1 MCGGVAAAVTLGMPG
16 DQQSRRWPYLF
27 CYNAGRLFSY
37 MVAGAIIGGAFAG
50 MANYSGYTSSL
61 VALRLV
67 AAFMMIL
74 LALYIGQ
81 WWQGVSR
88 IERLGQGLW
97 RQLAPKAQSLLPLK
111 SPFAA
116 LPFGA
121 LWGWLPCGL
130 VYSTLSWAAVSG
142 GAFSGASVMF
152 AFGLGTLPAM
162 IAVGGMAQ
170 QLQKWLKTTTSN
182 VRAPCCYWLMGS
194 YWLYRNQTNN
204 VVIFNTRHNDSY
216 YVKILTYIKLV
227 RQAYDFR
234 QTYNQTYPI
243 WRVCDPLSGLQYQS
257 VVYSIYVK

>member
-1 MCGGVAAAVTLGMPG
+1 MNVDFYAAFLIGLMGAGHCLGMCGGVAAAVTLGMPG

-170 QLQKWLKTTTSN
+170 QLQKWLKN
-182 VRAPCCYWLMGS
+182 
-194 YWLYRNQTNN
+194 
-204 VVIFNTRHNDSY
+204 H
-216 YVKILTYIKLV
+216 YVKRASALLLLAYGVHTGYIAIK
-227 RQAYDFR
+227 Q
-234 QTYNQTYPI
+234 I
-243 WRVCDPLSGLQYQS
+243 M
-257 VVYSIYVK
+257 